1 MSTTDTATDA
11 LNTLARRYIALWNE
25 PDPVVRHALVDE
37 LFAPDCA
44 HFTPSREVRG
54 RAAMVARVADAH
66 DRWVAPGSHRF
77 RAVPD
82 ADGHHGTV
90 RFHWEMVEVATGT
103 AVSVGFDFLVLDAAG
118 LIAGDH
124 QFIDR

>member
-1 MSTTDTATDA
+1 MNTTGTDV

-25 PDPVVRHALVDE
+25 PDPALRHALVDE

-54 RAAMVARVADAH
+54 RAGMVARVADAH
-66 DRWVAPGSHRF
+66 AQWVAPGKHCF

-82 ADGHHGTV
+82 ADGHHGAV
-90 RFHWEMVEVATGT
+90 RFHWEMAEVATGL
-103 AVSVGFDFLVLDAAG
+103 AVSVGFDFLVLDASG
-118 LIAGDH
+118 LIVSDH